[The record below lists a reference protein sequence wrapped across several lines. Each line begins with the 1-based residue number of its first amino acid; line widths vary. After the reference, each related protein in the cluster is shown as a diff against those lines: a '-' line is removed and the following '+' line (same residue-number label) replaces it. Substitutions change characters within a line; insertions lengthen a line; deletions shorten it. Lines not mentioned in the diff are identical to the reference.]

1 MTNIATNIGKY
12 TVNEVVER
20 TAVAAGTLRQWER
33 RYGVPHPE
41 RSEAGYR
48 LYSDEDLRAIEA
60 MKHHIADGVPASRAA
75 ELVAR
80 TGPADAS
87 PLPTDVLRRRL
98 VEAFLALDED
108 RAEHVLGEAHALHP
122 VETVVPDV
130 IAGAMVDIGDL
141 WHDGRIDTTTEHFS
155 SSFVQGWLR
164 HLMSLAASHVHGP
177 AVIVACAPG
186 DHHELG
192 ALMLAV
198 LLRRA
203 GHAVYYVGADTPVSD
218 LNAMARHLGASAVML
233 SASAAEALDA
243 LEQHVELLR
252 QLAPLVVYGGAAF
265 DHDPSRAER
274 LGGVYL
280 ADDVGEA
287 VKRFDEILGRN
298 GAAGA

>member
-1 MTNIATNIGKY
+1 MTYIGKY
-12 TVNEVVER
+12 TVNEAVER

-41 RSEAGYR
+41 RSSAGYR
-48 LYSDEDLRAIEA
+48 LYSDDDLRAIEA
-60 MKHHIADGVPASRAA
+60 MKRHIADGVPASRAA

-80 TGPADAS
+80 AGGLQPA

-98 VEAFLALDED
+98 VDAFLGLDED
-108 RAEHVLGEAHALHP
+108 GAERVLGEAHALHP

-130 IAGAMVDIGDL
+130 IAGAMVDIGEA

-218 LNAMARHLGASAVML
+218 LSAMAHHLDASAVML
-233 SASAAEALDA
+233 SASAPEALDA
-243 LEQHVELLR
+243 LER
-252 QLAPLVVYGGAAF
+252 QAEVLKELAPLVVYGGAAF

-287 VKRFDEILGRN
+287 VKRFDEISGRS

>member
-1 MTNIATNIGKY
+1 MTHIGKY

-41 RSEAGYR
+41 RSSAGYR
-48 LYSDEDLRAIEA
+48 LYSDDDLRAIEA
-60 MKHHIADGVPASRAA
+60 MKRHIADGVPASRAA
-75 ELVAR
+75 ELVDRSGALQ
-80 TGPADAS
+80 PA

-98 VEAFLALDED
+98 VDAFLALDED
-108 RAEHVLGEAHALHP
+108 GAERVLGEAHAVHP

-130 IAGAMVDIGDL
+130 IAGAMVDIGEA

-203 GHAVYYVGADTPVSD
+203 GNAVYYVGADTPVAD
-218 LNAMARHLGASAVML
+218 LNAMAHQLGASAVML
-233 SASAAEALDA
+233 SASAPEALDA
-243 LEQHVELLR
+243 LEREIDVLK
-252 QLAPLVVYGGAAF
+252 QLAPVVVYGGAAF
-265 DHDPSRAER
+265 DRDPSRAER

-287 VKRFDEILGRN
+287 VKRFHEISGPGR
-298 GAAGA
+298 AAGA

>member
-1 MTNIATNIGKY
+1 MTNIGKY

-20 TAVAAGTLRQWER
+20 TAIAAGTLRQWER
-33 RYGVPHPE
+33 RYGVPSPE
-41 RSEAGYR
+41 RSDSGYR
-48 LYSDEDLRAIEA
+48 LYSEADLRAILA
-60 MKHHIADGVPASRAA
+60 MKSHIADGVPASRAA

-80 TGPADAS
+80 SDQLRAQPIPAD
-87 PLPTDVLRRRL
+87 VFRRRL

-108 RAEHVLGEAHALHP
+108 GAERVLGEAHALHP

-130 IAGAMVDIGDL
+130 VAGAMVDIGDL

-164 HLMSLAASHVHGP
+164 HLMSLAASHVHGTV
-177 AVIVACAPG
+177 VIVACAPG

-203 GHAVYYVGADTPVSD
+203 GYAVYYVGADTPVED
-218 LNAMARHLGASAVML
+218 LATMAQQVGAGAVMI
-233 SASAAEALDA
+233 SASAERTLIA
-243 LEQHVELLR
+243 LEQHADLLR
-252 QLAPLVVYGGAAF
+252 TMAPRMVYGGAAF
-265 DHDPSRAER
+265 DRDPARAER

-287 VKRFDEILGRN
+287 VKRFDEIAGRSE
-298 GAAGA
+298 AAGA

>member
-1 MTNIATNIGKY
+1 MTNIGKY
-12 TVNEVVER
+12 TVHEVVER
-20 TAVAAGTLRQWER
+20 TSIAAGTLRQWER
-33 RYGVPHPE
+33 RYGVPRPE

-48 LYSDEDLRAIEA
+48 LYSDEDLHAIEA
-60 MKHHIADGVPASRAA
+60 MKIHIADGVPASRAA
-75 ELVAR
+75 ELVAHSVPFDP
-80 TGPADAS
+80 T
-87 PLPTDVLRRRL
+87 PLPTDALRRRL
-98 VEAFLALDED
+98 VDAFLALDED
-108 RAEHVLGEAHALHP
+108 LAERVLGEAHALHP

-141 WHDGRIDTTTEHFS
+141 WHDGKIDTTTEHFS

-164 HLMSLAASHVHGP
+164 HLMSLAASHSYGP

-203 GHAVYYVGADTPVSD
+203 GYAVYYVGADTPVAD
-218 LNAMARHLGASAVML
+218 LQAMADHLGASAVML
-233 SASAAEALDA
+233 SASAPKAVDA
-243 LEQHVELLR
+243 LEQHADRLKK
-252 QLAPLVVYGGAAF
+252 LAPLVVYGGAAF
-265 DHDPSRAER
+265 DRDPSRAER

-287 VKRFDEILGRN
+287 VKRIDEILGRN
-298 GAAGA
+298 GAVGT